1 MPIFRAA
8 MPKPSYTL
16 IVTSWYP
23 SKESPINGIF
33 IKKHAQAISTFRNVK
48 AIYALPGTGNNV
60 EEKIESDTYSMATA
74 TYTDSGN
81 KKLNQVRYLF
91 ALRRAYMQTVKQYST
106 PELVHLHVV
115 FPAGL
120 FVYLL
125 FNFLNVPLLITEHW
139 SGYTNEDG
147 RYDKLQGF
155 IKSVIQKLFN
165 RAKGISAVSAYL
177 RDAIAAKTPANA
189 GKLMITSNI
198 LNVPDRVQLAAYSA
212 AHIKAIF
219 VGNLNDH
226 EKNVSKLIDAVE
238 LIVKQYPQFEVTF
251 VGGGDELPRYKR
263 IAEQKDLLNK
273 HIRFTGY
280 IDNSEIAP
288 LYRQHHFYILTS
300 NFETFSISAAEAIMH
315 GLPVVSTRCGG
326 PADFIDESN
335 GIWIEEK
342 SVEGIKAAIEKM
354 IANYSS
360 YRRIEM
366 GESIREKYS
375 TEQVIEQLKKLYHI
389 SGV

>member
-1 MPIFRAA
+1 M
-8 MPKPSYTL
+8 KPAYTL
-16 IVTSWYP
+16 FVTSWYP

-33 IKKHAQAISTFRNVK
+33 IKKHALAISTFRNVK
-48 AIYALPGTGNNV
+48 AIYALPGSSNTV
-60 EEKIESDTYSMATA
+60 QQVSETDTYSITTA

-81 KKLNQVRYLF
+81 KKLNQVRYLL
-91 ALRRAYMQTVKQYST
+91 ALRRAYMQTANQYGK
-106 PELVHLHVV
+106 PELIHLHVV

-125 FNFLNVPLLITEHW
+125 LVFINVPLLITEHW
-139 SGYTNEDG
+139 SGYTSEDG

-155 IKSVIQKLFN
+155 VKSIMQKLFN
-165 RAKGISAVSAYL
+165 RAKGISAVSTYL
-177 RDAIAAKTPANA
+177 RHAIAAKTPANA
-189 GKLMITSNI
+189 GKLIITSNI
-198 LNVPDRVQLAAYSA
+198 LNVPVSVQLAPYSA
-212 AHIKAIF
+212 QNIKAIF

-238 LIVKQYPQFEVTF
+238 IVVKQYTQFEVTF
-251 VGGGDELPRYKR
+251 VGGGDELPRYKH
-263 IAEQKDLLNK
+263 IAEQKGLLNT

-280 IDNSEIAP
+280 IENGEVAQ
-288 LYRQHHFYILTS
+288 LYKQHHFYLLTS

-326 PADFIDESN
+326 PEDFIDTTN

-342 SVEGIKAAIEKM
+342 SVEGIRTAIEQM
-354 IANYSS
+354 IATYST
-360 YRRIEM
+360 YNRAEM
-366 GESIREKYS
+366 GRSIREKFS
-375 TEQVIEQLKKLYHI
+375 NEQVTQQLKNLYHI